1 MKVRK
6 REIFDAEQWF
16 PGKKIP
22 GVQGT
27 DPSKWCGCV
36 IAGFEKFKEPHIH
49 PSVTECILVK
59 PGDWVVTDTK
69 GKSCL
74 VKPGIFDEIYEKIK
88 L

>member
-16 PGKKIP
+16 PGKEIP

-36 IAGFEKFKEPHIH
+36 MTGFEKFKEPHIH
-49 PSVTECILVK
+49 PSVSECHLVK
-59 PGDWVVTDTK
+59 SGDWVVTDVK
-69 GKSCL
+69 GKRCL
-74 VKPGIFDEIYEKIK
+74 IKPDIFDKIYEKV
-88 L
+88 

>member
-6 REIFDAEQWF
+6 REVFDAEQWF
-16 PGKKIP
+16 PGKEVQ

-49 PSVTECILVK
+49 TEVLECQLVD
-59 PGDWVVTDTK
+59 PGDWVVTDKK
-69 GKSCL
+69 GKRCL
-74 VKPGIFDEIYEKIK
+74 VGKDAFDQIYEQVLI
-88 L
+88 